1 MARLRSYGSLD
12 DPAQSDGD
20 RLFRGV
26 NARLDPAQLDAGW
39 VAAAVNM
46 RFTDGVARVRD
57 GIRTMSWAAENA
69 GGGDYPDGIIF
80 ISSYGT
86 VYGAGSYADPI
97 AGTEWLILATA
108 NGVYRARPGTNGA
121 AIPLPSGT
129 VINARCQIVQTYA
142 GLMLLRSNADPL
154 YMESFDVGFQALPTP
169 AVPGNQKTP
178 RSANGIY
185 FQNRLF
191 LVDAR
196 QSAQYADS
204 VYVSD
209 FGDVLEG
216 PLAYNQFKINQGSA
230 DRLVALYK
238 FSDTALIA
246 AKTGSIYV
254 VSNVYGTNAELTS
267 NARLDAVTTEY
278 GTNAP
283 RSFVQ
288 VGKDVWFLAD
298 RRGVVSIAQT
308 EQNKLHGVDVPVS
321 QAIDPIIRRI
331 NWQAASNAVAATWA
345 NKVYFAVPLGNS
357 TTNNAVLVYDTIQQ
371 AWAGYDEGDAVNVR
385 DWVKFTWGGEQRLGF
400 VSGDGYI
407 RLYEDGR
414 LDDVL
419 VDGFIEHTS
428 IEASLTTRG
437 YHGGNVSLK
446 QFEDVRATV
455 ATWWPDYSVTALL
468 EGVGENRVLG
478 SSITRSRLKWHRPH
492 DRADY
497 DDTNADD
504 NQMDPWRQD
513 YSVVVPEDGILP
525 GSGLLPDLRQ
535 VTEESWRLRSA
546 AQSAQIQFASAQG
559 SMEIRSVSVTARRGR
574 VRRGSHA

>member
-12 DPAQSDGD
+12 DPPQSDGD

-39 VAAAVNM
+39 VAAAINM

-97 AGTEWLILATA
+97 AGTEWLIVATA

-121 AIPLPSGT
+121 AIPLPAGT

-169 AVPGNQKTP
+169 VVPGNQRTP

-216 PLAYNQFKINQGSA
+216 PLAYNQFKINQGSS

-419 VDGFIEHTS
+419 IDGFIEHAS
-428 IEASLTTRG
+428 INARLITRG

-446 QFEDVRATV
+446 HFEDARATV

-468 EGVGENRVLG
+468 EGVGENRVLA

-492 DRADY
+492 DRDDY
-497 DDTNADD
+497 DATNVDD
-504 NQMDPWRQD
+504 DQMDPWRQD
-513 YSVVVPEDGILP
+513 YSVLVPAGGILP
-525 GSGLLPDLRQ
+525 GSGLLPNLRQ
-535 VTEESWRLRSA
+535 VTEESWRLRAA
-546 AQSAQIQFASAQG
+546 AQSVQIQFASAQG

>member
-1 MARLRSYGSLD
+1 MD
-12 DPAQSDGD
+12 DAPASDGD

-26 NARLDPAQLDAGW
+26 NARLDAAQLEAGW

-46 RFTDGVARVRD
+46 RFTDGVARVRE

-69 GGGDYPDGIIF
+69 GGGSYGNGIIF

-97 AGTEWLILATA
+97 SGTEWLILATA
-108 NGVYRARPGTNGA
+108 NGIYRARPGTNGA
-121 AIPLPSGT
+121 AIPIPSGT
-129 VINARCQIVQTYA
+129 VINSRCQIVQTYA

-154 YMESFDVGFQALPTP
+154 YMESFEIGFQALPTP
-169 AVPGNQKTP
+169 TVPGNQATP
-178 RSANGIY
+178 RASNGIY

-216 PLAYNQFKINQGSA
+216 PLAYNQFKINQGSS

-254 VSNVYGTNAELTS
+254 VSNVYGTNAELTA

-278 GTNAP
+278 GTNAA

-321 QAIDPIIRRI
+321 RDIDPIIRRI
-331 NWQAASNAVAATWA
+331 NWQAASNAVAATWG

-357 TTNNAVLVYDTIQQ
+357 TVNNAVLVYDTIQQ
-371 AWAGYDEGDAVNVR
+371 AWAGYDKGDAVNVR
-385 DWVKFTWGGEQRLGF
+385 DWIKFTWGGEQRLGF

-428 IEASLTTRG
+428 IAASLTTRG
-437 YHGGNVSLK
+437 YHGSDVSLK
-446 QFEDVRATV
+446 QFEEMRAMV
-455 ATWWPDYSVTALL
+455 ATWWPDYSVTARFQ
-468 EGVGENRVLG
+468 GVGETRQLA
-478 SSITRSRLKWHRPH
+478 SSVTRSRLKWHRPH
-492 DRADY
+492 DQADY
-497 DDTNADD
+497 DPTNADD
-504 NQMDPWRQD
+504 NQMNPWRQD
-513 YSVVVPEDGILP
+513 YSVLVPEDGITP
-525 GSGLLPDLRQ
+525 RTGLLPNLQQ
-535 VTEESWRLRSA
+535 VTEESWRLKAS
-546 AQSAQIQFASAQG
+546 AQSVQIEFASAQG
-559 SMEIRSVSVTARRGR
+559 SMEIRSVAVSARRGR
-574 VRRGSHA
+574 TRRGSHS

>member
-1 MARLRSYGSLD
+1 MARLRSYGQMD
-12 DPAQSDGD
+12 DAPASDGD

-26 NARLDPAQLDAGW
+26 NARLDAAQLEAGW
-39 VAAAVNM
+39 VAKAVNM
-46 RFTDGVARVRD
+46 RFTDGVARVRE

-69 GGGDYPDGIIF
+69 GGGAYPDGVIF

-86 VYGAGSYADPI
+86 VFGAGSYADPI
-97 AGTEWLILATA
+97 SGTEWLILATA

-121 AIPLPSGT
+121 AIPIPSGT
-129 VINARCQIVQTYA
+129 VINSRCQIVQTYA

-154 YMESFDVGFQALPTP
+154 YMESFEVGFQSLPTP
-169 AVPGNQKTP
+169 TVPGNQATP
-178 RSANGIY
+178 RASNGIY

-216 PLAYNQFKINQGSA
+216 PLAYNQFKINQGSS

-254 VSNVYGTNAELTS
+254 VSNVYGTNTELTA

-278 GTNAP
+278 GTNAA

-321 QAIDPIIRRI
+321 RDIDPIIRRI
-331 NWQAASNAVAATWA
+331 NWQAASNAVAATWG

-357 TTNNAVLVYDTIQQ
+357 TVNNAVLVYDTIQQ

-385 DWVKFTWGGEQRLGF
+385 DWIKFTWGGEQRLGF

-428 IEASLTTRG
+428 IEASLITRG
-437 YHGGNVSLK
+437 YHGSNVALK
-446 QFEDVRATV
+446 QFEEVRAMV
-455 ATWWPDYSVTALL
+455 ATWWPTYSVTALL
-468 EGVGENRVLG
+468 EGVDE
-478 SSITRSRLKWHRPH
+478 TRNLAESVAKDRTEWYRPH
-492 DRADY
+492 HRIAY
-497 DDTNADD
+497 NITNADD
-504 NQMDPWRQD
+504 NQRDPWRKD
-513 YSVVVPEDGILP
+513 YAVLVPGNGLLV
-525 GSGLLPDLRQ
+525 GSGIQPNLEQ
-535 VTEESWRLRSA
+535 VAEESWRLRESGQA
-546 AQSAQIQFASAQG
+546 VQIEFASTQG
-559 SMEIRSVSVTARRGR
+559 TLEIRAVSVAARRGR
-574 VRRGSHA
+574 VRRGTIA